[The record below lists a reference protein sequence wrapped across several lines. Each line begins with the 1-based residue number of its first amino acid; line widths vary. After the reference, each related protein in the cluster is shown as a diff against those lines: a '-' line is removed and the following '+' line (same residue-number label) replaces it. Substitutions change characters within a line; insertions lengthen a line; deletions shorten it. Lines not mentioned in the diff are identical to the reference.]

1 MYNIFAAPVFY
12 IIKVV
17 RRVLDEVA
25 QVRGGYLV
33 NRQITKN
40 GERRESL
47 FDVCYGGRDGKG
59 WVGTVLLHKKVKE

>member
-1 MYNIFAAPVFY
+1 M
-12 IIKVV
+12 
-17 RRVLDEVA
+17 LDEVA

-40 GERRESL
+40 GERPESL